1 MSFWCCSGLLLWS
14 RDVVEAGA
22 LLESIEFITTCQD
35 LVLGV
40 GDVLR
45 ELADEVV
52 HGLKSGVRRVLCGL
66 HGCNVLSGFGSK
78 LMQEVKVRVDALL
91 FGSHPSE
98 AIDMM
103 VAKCAKIIS
112 KSGNV

>member
-1 MSFWCCSGLLLWS
+1 MAGCLVVPLWS

-66 HGCNVLSGFGSK
+66 HRCDVFSGFGNK
-78 LMQEVKVRVDALL
+78 LM
-91 FGSHPSE
+91 
-98 AIDMM
+98 
-103 VAKCAKIIS
+103 
-112 KSGNV
+112 